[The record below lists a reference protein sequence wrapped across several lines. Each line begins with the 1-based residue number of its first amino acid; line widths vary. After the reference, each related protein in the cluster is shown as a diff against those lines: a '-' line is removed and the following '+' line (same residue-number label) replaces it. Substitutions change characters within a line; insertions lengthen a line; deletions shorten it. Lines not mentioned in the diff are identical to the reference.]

1 MKSLALAL
9 TLTAPLASLAC
20 TGGERNQDGC
30 PPDEEC
36 SPRTPYG
43 MHFTG
48 VSLVGVPLLAN
59 PKTTAVGGTQS
70 IGLWKEL
77 ASGEIV
83 ELDLPFDAMTDNGD
97 ALAIMGEGP
106 NQVVLRGTGT
116 GADLLRITEEG
127 NDLLYDR
134 YEVAAAALDRVELVP
149 LHETYDDTTPIAFY
163 TGDFSFGLA
172 LHAANG
178 ERLADDSMTLTFPGP
193 QPSRSDWDT
202 FSLTGVGP
210 GTLSGTL
217 TVAGMP
223 GTIALEV
230 VDAIDAVEP
239 LSDSFPDTITVNS
252 QGEVCFTA
260 TAGPA
265 GSVIGVP
272 WNFSASGAVTTVITL
287 SANCMALQVNAP
299 GQFTV
304 HAEALGQ
311 STDVVF
317 TAVAPAKPAPL
328 APAVAPLPAE
338 IQGDA
343 RGERARLLAD

>member
-1 MKSLALAL
+1 MKRLAFASIAL
-9 TLTAPLASLAC
+9 FVAAC

-30 PPDEEC
+30 PADEEC
-36 SPRTPYG
+36 SPLTPYG

-48 VSLVGVPLLAN
+48 VSLVGVPLLAQ

-70 IGLWKEL
+70 ISLWKEL

-97 ALAIMGEGP
+97 ALGIMGEGP
-106 NQVVLRGTGT
+106 NQVILRGTGA

-134 YEVAAAALDRVELVP
+134 YEVEAAALDRLELVP
-149 LHETYDDTTPIAFY
+149 LHETYDEAAPIAFY
-163 TGDFSFGLA
+163 TGDIGFGIA
-172 LHAANG
+172 LFAANG

-193 QPSRSDWDT
+193 QPTRSDWDT
-202 FSLTGVGP
+202 FALDGIGP
-210 GTLSGTL
+210 GTLAGTL

-223 GTIALEV
+223 GLIDLVV

-239 LSDSFPDTITVNS
+239 LSDSFPDTIVVNN

-260 TAGPA
+260 IAGSA

-272 WNFSASGAVTTVITL
+272 WNLSASGSVTNVISL
-287 SANCMALQVNAP
+287 SANCIALQVNAP
-299 GQFTV
+299 GPFTV
-304 HAEALGQ
+304 HAEALGRT
-311 STDVVF
+311 TDVVF
-317 TAVAPAKPAPL
+317 TAVAAGAR
-328 APAVAPLPAE
+328 APAERVGPVP
-338 IQGDA
+338 GDA
-343 RGERARLLAD
+343 RGERARLLAE